1 MRAVKRARAQGRCVC
16 GWLVTYAVYSS
27 PVGRTRPYYLAS
39 CYLAS
44 RLVRF
49 SVRGRAAVVPRRSG
63 FRVYCTRMGMRAATA
78 GKAGM
83 AGIMCILHLQL
94 RAG

>member
-27 PVGRTRPYYLAS
+27 PVGRTSPYYLAS

-49 SVRGRAAVVPRRSG
+49 SVRGRAAVG
-63 FRVYCTRMGMRAATA
+63 
-78 GKAGM
+78 
-83 AGIMCILHLQL
+83 LQGL
-94 RAG
+94 LYAYGDARGDCR